1 MQSNINSTYF
11 PGQNPN
17 FAAYPNNPQI
27 NTGAKKIEENTL
39 LKQAQKTQDNP
50 AVLIGGTLGFGIP
63 LLLGSHILNKQLRG
77 GYDDT
82 FFGKIEKFGDNI
94 GQNSAVKATGNKLLA
109 LNEWFKNNVVNK
121 SEILRSIWTK
131 PSIGGSMVQGQAAG
145 TMGHLATSARELMEA
160 YDKAHGTTVF
170 KDILEKSAKEPHNYT
185 KEIYN
190 ALETHLKNDPKAGKE
205 FFNVS
210 KTWIPVPK
218 FIQKGGTLGEIANK
232 MRLTSNYKD
241 ISTSLGKKLSGG
253 TFRALEAL
261 SNGMAGGKMAVALQ
275 AFFLAQS
282 LKEGLDAPKG
292 DRFKTFAESMASFM
306 AMMLT
311 MGLQLRVFNKA
322 AGLKNI
328 GMSKENYAKYHETI
342 EKLNAAGKAGDE
354 AAYNAL
360 KNELKNIKSGKVKFW
375 QKPFKW
381 IGNVL
386 SWGRIKETVRPLK
399 TNNSFKNAL
408 KMTGYGA
415 KVGLGYAGR
424 FLFIAT
430 TVMSLFTDT
439 AVKISHKIFGKPQKS
454 ILDKENTETEQTEQE
469 KAQQLEQLQKEI
481 AAEIEAKQKAQAAQP
496 AQNINYKK
504 GDLLTKMQQPK
515 PAQSIASQPI
525 AAQNISK
532 TDNTEPPE
540 LKRTYIPSP
549 ILGPEAEINPAE
561 SRSAR
566 IDAVLRQADLA
577 EAQAQRF
584 FN

>member
-27 NTGAKKIEENTL
+27 NAGAKKIEDNTL

-50 AVLIGGTLGFGIP
+50 AVLIGGALGFGIP
-63 LLLGSHILNKQLRG
+63 LLWASSVLNKQLRG
-77 GYDDT
+77 NYDDT
-82 FFGKIEKFGDNI
+82 FFGKIEQFGDRL
-94 GQNSAVKATGNKLLA
+94 GNKPALKSTGTKLA
-109 LNEWFKNNVVNK
+109 AFNEWFKNNVVNK

-131 PSIGGSMVQGQAAG
+131 PSVGGSMAQGQATG

-170 KDILEKSAKEPHNYT
+170 KDILEKTAKDSHKYT
-185 KEIYN
+185 KEIFE
-190 ALETHLKNDPKAGKE
+190 ALKAHPETHAE
-205 FFNVS
+205 FFNTS
-210 KTWIPVPK
+210 KAWVPMPK
-218 FIQKGGTLGEIANK
+218 FLQKGGTLGEIYNK
-232 MRLTSNYKD
+232 MRLTQNYKN
-241 ISTSLGKKLSGG
+241 ITNSLGKKLSGS

-261 SNGMAGGKMAVALQ
+261 SNGMAGGKLAVALQ

-282 LKEGLDAPKG
+282 LKEGLDAQKG

-328 GMSKENYAKYHETI
+328 GMSPENYKKYHETI

-354 AAYNAL
+354 AAYKTL
-360 KNELKNIKSGKVKFW
+360 KAELKNIKSGKVKFW

-381 IGNVL
+381 VGNLL
-386 SWGRIKETVRPLK
+386 SWGRIKETIRPLK
-399 TNNSFKNAL
+399 STNPLKNAI

-415 KVGLGYAGR
+415 KIGAGYVGR
-424 FLFIAT
+424 FAFIAT
-430 TVMSLFTDT
+430 VVMSLFTDT
-439 AVKISHKIFGKPQKS
+439 AVKISHKIFGRPQKS
-454 ILDKENTETEQTEQE
+454 ILDKEEEPKTDEQAN
-469 KAQQLEQLQKEI
+469 AQQLEELKK
-481 AAEIEAKQKAQAAQP
+481 EIEAEMAAKQTAQAAQQ

-504 GDLLTKMQQPK
+504 GDLLTNMQKPRAQQP
-515 PAQSIASQPI
+515 IASQSL
-525 AAQNISK
+525 AAQSVAK
-532 TDNTEPPE
+532 TENTELPE

-549 ILGPEAEINPAE
+549 ILGPEAEISPAE
-561 SRSAR
+561 SRTAR